1 MIKEDIENTNVSI
14 ENIVKAA
21 LDEIDLLKRVIP
33 LIIDCLWLKGDIYS
47 IYGSLKLFCKIL
59 RKDDL
64 FQSFKRLSFSDF
76 IILLLKMIERKDV
89 LG

>member
-1 MIKEDIENTNVSI
+1 MDKIRILWAD
-14 ENIVKAA
+14 
-21 LDEIDLLKRVIP
+21 DEIDLLKRVIP
-33 LIIDCLWLKGDIYS
+33 LIIDYLWLKGDIYW
-47 IYGSLKLFCKIL
+47 IYNKLKFFCKII

-76 IILLLKMIERKDV
+76 IILLLKMIERKDL